1 MVFSSL
7 EFLLIFLPIFLIV
20 YYLIPVRFRNLCLL
34 IFSLGF
40 YVYGTWGQ
48 PEQVGLLLASV
59 CLNYAIG
66 LGLEK
71 HNSKI
76 LLTAGLVFNFGIL
89 FLFKYSGFFLSFVSD
104 SFSKLALPVGISF
117 YTFQAA
123 AYLIDIYRKTT
134 PAEHNI
140 VCFGTYLV
148 MFPKLVSGP
157 IARYS
162 ELRKA
167 LHRRKHKKELFFRG
181 LQLLILGL
189 GLKVLLANRIGNLW
203 RVINGIGFASIS
215 TPLAWMGL
223 LACSLQIYFDFWG
236 YSLMAVGL
244 GNMIGFHLPV
254 NFRHPYQA
262 RSMTEFWRRWHITLG
277 AWFRD
282 YVYIPLG
289 GNRCGKGKTYRNL
302 LIVWVLTGVWHG
314 AGWNFLLWGLLLF
327 TIIALEKSGML
338 SVLDK
343 KPLLSHL
350 YMILLI
356 PLSWL
361 LFSVTDMHSLGVY
374 LLRLIGLG
382 GDAVFQGDFLKY
394 AAQYGELLAVGVLMC
409 TPIPYR
415 VWDRVKKPWA
425 IAVVLA
431 VILFSCVYYLFQGS
445 NDPFLYFSF

>member
-7 EFLLIFLPIFLIV
+7 EFLLIFLPVFLIV
-20 YYLIPVRFRNLCLL
+20 YYLLPGRYRNLCLL
-34 IFSLGF
+34 LFSLGF
-40 YVYGTWGQ
+40 YVYGTWGH
-48 PEQVGLLLASV
+48 PEQIAILLLSLFVNYALGLLLERRRSK
-59 CLNYAIG
+59 LTLTIG
-66 LGLEK
+66 LL
-71 HNSKI
+71 
-76 LLTAGLVFNFGIL
+76 FNFGML
-89 FLFKYSGFFLSFVSD
+89 FLFKYSGFFLSAVSD

-117 YTFQAA
+117 YTFQSA

-134 PAEHNI
+134 PAEHNL
-140 VCFGTYLV
+140 VCYGTYLT

-157 IARYS
+157 ITRYGQV
-162 ELRKA
+162 RKA
-167 LHRRKHKKELFFRG
+167 LHRRRHTLELFIRG
-181 LQLLILGL
+181 LRLLILGL

-203 RVINGIGFASIS
+203 RIIRGIGFASIS

-244 GNMIGFHLPV
+244 GNMLGFQLPV

-262 RSMTEFWRRWHITLG
+262 RSMTDFWRRWHITLG

-289 GNRCGKGKTYRNL
+289 GNRNGKWKTYRNL

-314 AGWNFLLWGLLLF
+314 AGWNFLLWGLFLFAVIAVEKAGLL
-327 TIIALEKSGML
+327 TVLER
-338 SVLDK
+338 

-361 LFSVTDMHSLGVY
+361 LFSVTDLPSLGLY
-374 LLRLIGLG
+374 FQRLIGLG
-382 GDAVFQGDFLKY
+382 GEAVFHGDFLKY
-394 AAQYGELLAVGVLMC
+394 AAQYGELLVVGVLLC
-409 TPIPYR
+409 TPVPYR
-415 VWDRVKKPWA
+415 VWNRVKKPWA
-425 IAVVLA
+425 IVVVLA
-431 VILFSCVYYLFQGS
+431 VILLCCLYYLYQGS

>member
-7 EFLLIFLPIFLIV
+7 EFLFIFLPAFLIV
-20 YYLIPVRFRNLCLL
+20 YYLLPGRYKNLCLL
-34 IFSLGF
+34 LFSLGF
-40 YVYGTWGQ
+40 YIYGTWGS
-48 PEQVGLLLASV
+48 PEQIALLLASIF
-59 CLNYAIG
+59 LNYAIG
-66 LGLEK
+66 LGLER
-71 HNSKI
+71 HPGR
-76 LLTAGLVFNFGIL
+76 LLLGIGLAFNFGML
-89 FLFKYSGFFLSFVSD
+89 FLLKYSAFFLSALSD
-104 SFSKLALPVGISF
+104 SFAALALPVGISF
-117 YTFQAA
+117 YTFQSA
-123 AYLIDIYRKTT
+123 AYLIDIYRKTS
-134 PAEHNI
+134 PAERNLL
-140 VCFGTYLV
+140 CYATYLT

-157 IARYS
+157 IARYAD
-162 ELRKA
+162 LRKA
-167 LHRRKHKKELFFRG
+167 LHRRGHKRELFFRG

-189 GLKVLLANRIGNLW
+189 GLKVLLANRIGGLW
-203 RVINGIGFASIS
+203 RVIRGIGYASIS

-254 NFRHPYQA
+254 NFRHPYQS

-289 GNRCGKGKTYRNL
+289 GNRKGKARTYCNL
-302 LIVWVLTGVWHG
+302 FIVWMLTGVWHG
-314 AGWNFLLWGLLLF
+314 AGWNFLLWGLFLF
-327 TIIALEKSGML
+327 AVIAVEKAGLL
-338 SVLDK
+338 SVLEK
-343 KPLLSHL
+343 RPFLSHV
-350 YMILLI
+350 YMIFLI

-361 LFSVTDMHSLGVY
+361 LFSVTDLPNLGLY
-374 LLRLIGLG
+374 LQRLIGLG

-415 VWDRVKKPWA
+415 VWDRTKKPWA
-425 IAVVLA
+425 MAVILA
-431 VILFSCVYYLFQGS
+431 VILFSCVYYLFLGS